1 MLSFIN
7 ILKMSRLR
15 IISIKMLEKEI
26 KILLSNKEYEKLF
39 DIFDF
44 ERPFTQTNYYYEN
57 SKSAIDKITVRIRQK
72 KDALKLQVK
81 IPKAIDGSL
90 HIKKEY
96 EKEVDEVSD
105 VIDKE
110 TLKQLT
116 GIDYEENLYLIGKL
130 VTKRAIC
137 NKYNGVE
144 IALDENEYFD
154 QKDYEI
160 EIEYSDG
167 YPQRIVDIIQKQNIK
182 INREIS
188 GKNER
193 FRKRLECLKKE
204 EREEQ

>member
-1 MLSFIN
+1 M
-7 ILKMSRLR
+7 
-15 IISIKMLEKEI
+15 
-26 KILLSNKEYEKLF
+26 F

-144 IALDENEYFD
+144 IALDENEFFD

-188 GKNER
+188 GENER